1 MRVGFFSEAGYEGK
15 VPRDYDNMRTDVA
28 WVCALGATHHPIPK
42 LRSLS
47 DNLYDVGVMILPK
60 NRKPLLEWF
69 PNPVLDEYRR
79 VCKKVTI
86 MQESYYNYWQD
97 SPIAEQIWYFNFIT
111 EMDLIFCHNDVDV
124 LYYNGLTGVRK
135 ELLPS
140 VMITDGINRR
150 VDKLVDHYNDIES
163 TFSHSQR
170 DIIIGGNWVWAYGG
184 FDSYQVGLE
193 ISDDITA
200 VTTGRMK
207 PEEEQVVK
215 HLPWMLWKKWIN
227 TLSTFRYGIQLG
239 TASAGT
245 FNLNCSFHGIPCI
258 GYSNVNTQDILHP
271 LTTVEVGDIDKA
283 KHIAKKLKDKKFYD
297 LCVDTTLKRYE
308 SFYTEEV
315 FVKHWNR
322 IWDEK

>member
-1 MRVGFFSEAGYEGK
+1 MKIGFFSEAGYEGK
-15 VPRDYDNMRTDVA
+15 VPRNYDNMRTDVA
-28 WVCALGATHHPIPK
+28 WVCALDATHHPIVK
-42 LRSLS
+42 LRSLP

-60 NRKPLLEWF
+60 NRKPLLDWF
-69 PNPVLDEYRR
+69 PNSVLEEYRR

-111 EMDLIFCHNDVDV
+111 EMDLIFCHNDIDL
-124 LYYNGLTGVRK
+124 LYYNGLTNVRT

-140 VMITDGINRR
+140 VMITDDIVRR
-150 VDKLVDHYNDIES
+150 SEWGDGV
-163 TFSHSQR
+163 
-170 DIIIGGNWVWAYGG
+170 IIGGNWVWAYGG

-193 ISDDITA
+193 LTDDITA

-207 PEEEQVVK
+207 PEEEQVLK
-215 HLPWMLWKKWIN
+215 HLPWMMWGEWIK
-227 TLSTFRYGIQLG
+227 TLSQFNVGIQLG

-271 LTTVEVGDIDKA
+271 LTTVEVGDIDNA
-283 KHIAKKLKDKKFYD
+283 KHIARKLKDEKFYN
-297 LCVDTTLKRYE
+297 LCSETTIKRYE
-308 SFYTEEV
+308 TFYTEKV
-315 FVKHWNR
+315 FVKSVKE
-322 IWDEK
+322 IMKTI

>member
-1 MRVGFFSEAGYEGK
+1 MRIGFFSEAGYEGK
-15 VPRDYDNMRTDVA
+15 VPRNYDNMRTDVA
-28 WVCALGATHHPIPK
+28 WVCALDATHHPIAK

-60 NRKPLLEWF
+60 NRKPLLDWF
-69 PNPVLDEYRR
+69 PNPVLKEYRR

-111 EMDLIFCHNDVDV
+111 EMDLIFCHNYIDL
-124 LYYNGLTGVRK
+124 LYYNGLTNVRT

-140 VMITDGINRR
+140 VMITDDVVRR
-150 VDKLVDHYNDIES
+150 NEWGDGV
-163 TFSHSQR
+163 
-170 DIIIGGNWVWAYGG
+170 IIGGNWVWAYGG

-193 ISDDITA
+193 LTDDITA

-207 PEEEQVVK
+207 PEEEQVLK
-215 HLPWMLWKKWIN
+215 HLPWMMWGEWIK
-227 TLSTFRYGIQLG
+227 TLSQFNVGIQLG

-271 LTTVEVGDIDKA
+271 LTTVEVGDIDNA
-283 KHIAKKLKDKKFYD
+283 KHIARKLKDEKFYN
-297 LCVDTTLKRYE
+297 LCSETTMKRYE
-308 SFYTEEV
+308 TFYTEEI
-315 FVKHWNR
+315 FVKSVKE
-322 IWDEK
+322 IMKTI